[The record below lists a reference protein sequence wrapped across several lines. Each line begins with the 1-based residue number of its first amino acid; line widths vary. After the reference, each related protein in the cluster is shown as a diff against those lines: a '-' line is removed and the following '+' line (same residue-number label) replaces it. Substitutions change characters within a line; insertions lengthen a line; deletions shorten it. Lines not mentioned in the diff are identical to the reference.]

1 MSKSTSKSVKNFQQN
16 IGLLILRLSIG
27 GLMLFHGYHKLIHGI
42 DGLVGMFS
50 SKGFPGSIAYAVYL
64 GELIA
69 PIFIIIGYRTKLASL
84 FIAATMLVAM
94 FVAHA
99 DELLKIGDHGEW
111 ALELVGL
118 YLFGAL
124 SIFFLG
130 AGKLAVSSSNRWD

>member
-84 FIAATMLVAM
+84 FVVATMLVAI

-99 DELLKIGDHGEW
+99 DELFKIGDHGEW
-111 ALELVGL
+111 ALRISRSILIWCAE
-118 YLFGAL
+118 YIL
-124 SIFFLG
+124 S
-130 AGKLAVSSSNRWD
+130 RCR

>member
-42 DGLVGMFS
+42 DGLAGMLS

>member
-1 MSKSTSKSVKNFQQN
+1 MSKSTAKSLKNLQQN

-27 GLMLFHGYHKLIHGI
+27 GLMLFHGYNKLIHGV

-64 GELIA
+64 GELLA
-69 PIFIIIGYRTKLASL
+69 PIFIIVGYRTKLASL
-84 FIAATMLVAM
+84 FVVATMLVAM
-94 FVAHA
+94 FVVHA
-99 DELLKIGDHGEW
+99 DDLLKLGDHGEW
-111 ALELVGL
+111 GVELVGL

-130 AGKLAVSSSNRWD
+130 GGKFALSSSNRWD

>member
-1 MSKSTSKSVKNFQQN
+1 MSKSTAKSLKNLQQN

-27 GLMLFHGYHKLIHGI
+27 GLMLFHGYNKLIHGI

-64 GELIA
+64 GELLA
-69 PIFIIIGYRTKLASL
+69 PIFIIVGYRTKLASL
-84 FIAATMLVAM
+84 FVVATMLVAM
-94 FVAHA
+94 FVVHA
-99 DELLKIGDHGEW
+99 DDLLKLGDHGEW
-111 ALELVGL
+111 GVELVGL

-130 AGKLAVSSSNRWD
+130 GGKFALSSSNRWD